1 MVEVLTRMEKSFLR
15 RDVHFCSFERCSI
28 YPHTIKFLYEKACKQ
43 VNGMG
48 FQGIRRV
55 SPMSAN
61 MILRIFWK
69 TIEHS
74 IPINLIGY
82 DCYTLRYGE
91 WVTLSSGGIKKI
103 DFSSNHQKCWMAE
116 NRFFDGETEFFDYF
130 LKVGLHK

>member
-91 WVTLSSGGIKKI
+91 WVTLSSGGIKKSTSHPI
-103 DFSSNHQKCWMAE
+103 TKSAGWLKIASSTARLNSL
-116 NRFFDGETEFFDYF
+116 TTF
-130 LKVGLHK
+130 LK